1 MSRAREF
8 LRKLRKKPLAHS
20 NVKCINCG
28 MVVPLKDITD
38 EMDYI
43 CKMCGCDMF
52 EELRTMLKDQNL
64 I

>member
-20 NVKCINCG
+20 EVKCPNCG
-28 MVVPLKDITD
+28 MVVPPKAITD
-38 EMDYI
+38 KMNYI
-43 CKMCGCDMF
+43 CKMCGCDVF
-52 EELRTMLKDQNL
+52 KELRTMLKDQNL